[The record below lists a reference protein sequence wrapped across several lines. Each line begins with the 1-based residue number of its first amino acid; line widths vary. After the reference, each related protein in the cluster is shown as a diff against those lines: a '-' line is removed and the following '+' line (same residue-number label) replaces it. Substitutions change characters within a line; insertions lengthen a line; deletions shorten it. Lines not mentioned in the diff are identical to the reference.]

1 MKHDQITT
9 ERKARDA
16 AAGMPDPTAAEIR
29 AERITLR
36 PLRPSDAGPIAAQA
50 GDLRVAR
57 GTKSIP
63 HPYPPGTAEALI
75 AAAHAPDRRRDLW
88 VIDGTARGWGAVV
101 GLVALT
107 RLDRAQSEVSYWVA
121 PDFWN
126 TGIASE
132 ALRAL
137 IAANPQGAQT
147 YFAEAFQDNPGSAR
161 VLSNC
166 GFDYLGDAEAYSLA
180 RGAAAPTWTY
190 TLRVGR

>member
-1 MKHDQITT
+1 MKHDQI
-9 ERKARDA
+9 ARSD
-16 AAGMPDPTAAEIR
+16 EIR
-29 AERITLR
+29 AERILLR
-36 PLRPSDAGPIAAQA
+36 MLRPSDAGTIAAQA

-63 HPYPPGTAEALI
+63 HPYPPGAAEALI
-75 AAAHAPDRRRDLW
+75 KRAHAPDRVRDVW
-88 VIDGTARGWGAVV
+88 AIDGMAQGWGPVV

-161 VLSNC
+161 VLTNC
-166 GFDYLGDAEAYSLA
+166 GFDFLGDAEAFSLA

-190 TLRVGR
+190 TLRIGAQGQSGGDRHV